1 MKPSQTPVET
11 TVVGEGRYV
20 PVNALLLDGK
30 NPRFPVDAD
39 ASNQELIAI
48 QLANRYDALEIARSI
63 VKSGFHA
70 AEPPAVLDNKDETFT
85 VLEGNRR
92 VTALKGLLDPELS
105 SRFADKSQWDAVVA
119 EGISGGRVPDAIPVI
134 VYEDRNTAVPLL
146 IGRHIKGPKK
156 WEPLQQDRYI
166 HDLVNEG
173 YTFQETSELMYATV
187 GEVKAAYRNYRLITE
202 DAPRLGLHVSEQK
215 AKYSVLGIV
224 WDNNALRKHARVA
237 EKGEVKVGESS
248 IAPGVSDTEAKQGL
262 GEVLRWVLGDA
273 QNEPILADSRQ
284 VVKLA
289 QVVSSETGLAALR
302 AGKPLK
308 EALQQVSEE
317 GAAPAESAL
326 RQLTTSVNALRMATA
341 KFELLD
347 EEEKAVL
354 TPVIADL
361 SEALDLAREAIGA
374 PGKLD

>member
-1 MKPSQTPVET
+1 M
-11 TVVGEGRYV
+11 